1 MYKQSFF
8 LSRAVWAFLAL
19 TRESASA
26 GLQPARTG
34 MQTDI
39 VFASAGGT
47 NLTLDAF
54 VPQGEGPFPTCIL
67 VHGGAWM
74 NGTKTSYITPLFEP
88 LSKAGFTWFT
98 INYRLAPQ
106 HRFPACIEDVE
117 SAIRWVKTHAPEY
130 KADPQRIALIGES
143 AGGQLVSL
151 AGVRAYDGT
160 RVAAVVPF
168 YAPHDMALRVKQ
180 CPSAPAWVE
189 PLFGVKELNDAAWQ
203 ALRDASPI
211 NQIRPGLPPY
221 LLIHG
226 TKDDKVPFEQSL
238 GFQEKMRAAGNS
250 CDLIAIEGGSH
261 GMGGW
266 EKIDPSYKEKLVAW
280 LREKLAAKR

>member
-1 MYKQSFF
+1 MRYF
-8 LSRAVWAFLAL
+8 LPLLLLAL
-19 TRESASA
+19 T
-26 GLQPARTG
+26 ARADLK
-34 MQTDI
+34 TDI
-39 VFASAGGT
+39 VYATAGGT

-54 VPQGEGPFPTCIL
+54 MPEGKGPFPTCIL

-88 LSKAGFTWFT
+88 LSKAGFAWFS

-106 HRFPACIEDVE
+106 YRFPACIEDVE
-117 SAIRWVKTHAPEY
+117 SAIRWVKAHASEY
-130 KADPQRIALIGES
+130 KADPQSIALIGES

-151 AGVRAYDGT
+151 AGVRAKEDT

-168 YAPHDMALRVKQ
+168 YAPHDMELRVRQ
-180 CPSAPAWVE
+180 SPTAPSWLQ
-189 PLFGVKELNDAAWQ
+189 PLFGLTELNDAAWL

-238 GFQEKMRAAGNS
+238 RFQAKMKSAGNT
-250 CDLIAIEGGSH
+250 CDLITIEGGTH

-266 EKIDPSYKEKLVAW
+266 EKLDSGYKDKLIAW
-280 LREKLAAKR
+280 LHEKLAAKL

>member
-1 MYKQSFF
+1 MRHH
-8 LSRAVWAFLAL
+8 LLPLLLLAL
-19 TRESASA
+19 TSRAE
-26 GLQPARTG
+26 LK
-34 MQTDI
+34 TDI
-39 VFASAGGT
+39 VFATAGGT

-54 VPQGEGPFPTCIL
+54 VPEGEGPFPTCIL

-74 NGTKTSYITPLFEP
+74 NGTKTSYIAPLFEP
-88 LSKAGFTWFT
+88 LSKAGFAWFS

-106 HRFPACIEDVE
+106 YRFPACIEDVE
-117 SAIRWVKTHAPEY
+117 SAIRWVKAHAAEY

-151 AGVRAYDGT
+151 AGVRAKADT

-168 YAPHDMALRVKQ
+168 YAPHDMESRVRE
-180 CPSAPAWVE
+180 CPTAPAWVK
-189 PLFGVKELNDAAWQ
+189 PLFGVTELNDAAWQ

-221 LLIHG
+221 LLLHG

-238 GFQEKMRAAGNS
+238 RFQAKMKAASNT
-250 CDLIAIEGGSH
+250 CDLIAIEGGAH

-266 EKIDPSYKEKLVAW
+266 EKLDPGYKDKLIAW
-280 LREKLAAKR
+280 LRTKLAAKR